1 MKKKSKLLKVL
12 IIIFALGL
20 IVSLSK
26 FISIRYKGIKEE
38 EAFEDLRQTV
48 ATTKVEAS
56 SKPREDEVEVEIEA
70 KKDTE
75 ALFTKYKVL
84 KETNP
89 DFCGWLKISDTAI
102 DYPVMITQ
110 DQPRFYMRRGFD
122 KEYSLSGT
130 PFVGVNGD
138 VDSDMFIIYAHNMSN
153 GTMFSQLDSY
163 KDQEFFEDHKRFSF
177 TTINEERTYE
187 VFASLKVKVPVENDL
202 AYYEY
207 SGDLADDDYEDL
219 VNYLTAN
226 SLISAEGPS
235 NREEIL
241 ILSTCSYH
249 TKDGRFIIAAKRIN

>member
-20 IVSLSK
+20 IGSLSK

-38 EAFEDLRQTV
+38 EAFENLRQTV

-56 SKPREDEVEVEIEA
+56 SKTREVEVEVEA

-89 DFCGWLKISDTAI
+89 DFCGWLKIDDTAI
-102 DYPVMITQ
+102 DYPVMNTP

-130 PFVGVNGD
+130 PFVGLNGD

-219 VNYLTAN
+219 VNYLKRN
-226 SLISAEGPS
+226 SLIAAEGPRD
-235 NREEIL
+235 REQIL

-249 TKDGRFIIAAKRIN
+249 TKDGRFIIAAKRID